1 MSAGQ
6 AIQNYFGEIYRGAKS
21 IYTGM
26 MLTFKVGLKV
36 STGINITDG
45 LEDGVPTV
53 EYPKVKLE
61 MPSNS
66 RGRLFNDV
74 DDCIACS
81 LCARACPVDCI
92 TVKSKKRD
100 PAAPQKFTSEKSG
113 KKELKLDLTEFT
125 IDKALCC
132 FCSLCTHVCPTEC
145 LKHTG
150 AYEYATADIG
160 SHKYDYINWKLPAP
174 DSPETC

>member
-1 MSAGQ
+1 MTTATEH
-6 AIQNYFGEIYRGAKS
+6 IRTYFHDIYHGCKTV
-21 IYTGM
+21 YVGM
-26 MLTFKVGLKV
+26 KLTFKVGLKV
-36 STGINITDG
+36 ATGINITNG

-61 MPSNS
+61 LPENS

-74 DDCIACS
+74 NDCISCG

-92 TVKSKKRD
+92 TVVGKKR
-100 PAAPQKFTSEKSG
+100 AADATPRFTSEKSG
-113 KKELKLDLTEFT
+113 KKELKLDLVEFK

-145 LKHTG
+145 LKHTA
-150 AYEYATADIG
+150 AYEYATTDINV
-160 SHKYDYINWKLPAP
+160 HKYDYLNFKG
-174 DSPETC
+174 